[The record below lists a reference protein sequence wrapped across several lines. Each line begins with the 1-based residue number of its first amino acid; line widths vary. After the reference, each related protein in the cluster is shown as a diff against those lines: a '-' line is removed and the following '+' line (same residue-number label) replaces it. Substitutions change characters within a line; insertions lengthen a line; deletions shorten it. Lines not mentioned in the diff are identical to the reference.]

1 MGQEELQNVNNN
13 LRIENI
19 SDKSFSPFGKIV
31 ENYDFSE
38 VINYMEGK
46 TSIPDEG
53 NIYVAS
59 VPEMEQLRVKEL
71 LENGF
76 YGEMPIQIGY
86 CNGKNS
92 TLNGLEYH
100 MGSEINIAVTD
111 MVLILGKLQDVED
124 NKYDVENTRIFFV
137 EKGKAIQ
144 LYETTL
150 HFSPC
155 KTSSDGFKCIVV
167 LPKGTNEPL
176 DNPKTKFGDKLLF
189 ARNKWLLAHPDR
201 KVLMNKGAYP
211 GITGE
216 NIEIK
221 IK

>member
-1 MGQEELQNVNNN
+1 MGLKELQEVNGN
-13 LRIENI
+13 LKLESV
-19 SDKSFSPFGKIV
+19 SDESFSLFGKIV

-38 VINYMEGK
+38 VIDYMEGK

-111 MVLILGKLQDVED
+111 MVLILGKLQDVVD

-155 KTSSDGFKCIVV
+155 KTNSDGFKCIVV

-201 KVLMNKGAYP
+201 KVLIDKGAYP

>member
-1 MGQEELQNVNNN
+1 MGQEELQNVSNN

-19 SDKSFSPFGKIV
+19 SDESFSLFGKIV

-38 VINYMEGK
+38 VIDYMEGK

-111 MVLILGKLQDVED
+111 MVLILGKLQDVVD

-155 KTSSDGFKCIVV
+155 KTNSDGFKCIVV

-201 KVLMNKGAYP
+201 KVLIDKGAYP

>member
-1 MGQEELQNVNNN
+1 MGLKELQEVNGN
-13 LRIENI
+13 LKLESV
-19 SDKSFSPFGKIV
+19 SDESFSLFGKIV
-31 ENYDFSE
+31 ANYDFSE
-38 VINYMEGK
+38 VINYMERK
-46 TSIPDEG
+46 TTIPDEG
-53 NIYVAS
+53 NIYIPS
-59 VPEMEQLRVKEL
+59 VPEMEQFKIKEL

-76 YGEMPIQIGY
+76 YGEMAIQIGY

-111 MVLILGKLQDVED
+111 MVLILGRLQDVVD
-124 NKYDVENTRIFFV
+124 GKYNANNVKIFFV
-137 EKGKAIQ
+137 EKGEAIQ
-144 LYETTL
+144 LHETTL

-167 LPKGTNEPL
+167 LPKGTNKPL
-176 DNPKTKFGDKLLF
+176 DNPKTKYGDVLLF

-201 KVLMNKGAYP
+201 KVLIDKGAYP
-211 GITGE
+211 GIIGE

-221 IK
+221 IF